1 MKKKYTKLAASVSIA
16 LTQSINADVDTENV
30 NSKISSSEGGVIIAN
45 PLGNAKPKLTTS
57 YPPAQKCPDSK
68 LSARKNVVRQVQYYL
83 IMKGYLNITDIASS
97 LGVIDSDT
105 RKAVK
110 SFQSQNGI
118 KSVSGTTLDNY
129 TLNAMGI
136 SCN

>member
-1 MKKKYTKLAASVSIA
+1 MKKIAKLVMSISIA
-16 LTQSINADVDTENV
+16 FIHSINAENV
-30 NSKISSSEGGVIIAN
+30 NSKISSSKGGVMIAN

-57 YPPAQKCPDSK
+57 YPPAQKCPDPK
-68 LSARKNVVRQVQYYL
+68 LTARKNVVRQVQYYL
-83 IMKGYLNITDIASS
+83 IMRGDLKMTDISNS
-97 LGVIDSDT
+97 LGIIDSNT
-105 RKAVK
+105 RRAVK

-118 KSVSGTTLDNY
+118 KVVAGTTLDNN

>member
-1 MKKKYTKLAASVSIA
+1 MKKKIAKLVMSISIA
-16 LTQSINADVDTENV
+16 FTHSINADIDTENV
-30 NSKISSSEGGVIIAN
+30 NSKISSSKGNVMIAN

-57 YPPAQKCPDSK
+57 YPPAQNCPDSK

-83 IMKGYLNITDIASS
+83 IMRGDLKMTDISNS
-97 LGVIDSDT
+97 HGVIDSNT
-105 RKAVK
+105 RIAVK

-118 KSVSGTTLDNY
+118 KVVSGTTLDNN

>member
-1 MKKKYTKLAASVSIA
+1 MKKIAKLVMSISIA
-16 LTQSINADVDTENV
+16 FTHSINAENV
-30 NSKISSSEGGVIIAN
+30 NSKISSSKSGVMIAN

-83 IMKGYLNITDIASS
+83 IMRGDLKMTDISNS
-97 LGVIDSDT
+97 LGIIDSNT
-105 RKAVK
+105 RIAVK

-118 KSVSGTTLDNY
+118 KVVAGTTLDNN

>member
-1 MKKKYTKLAASVSIA
+1 MKKKIAKLVMSISIVF
-16 LTQSINADVDTENV
+16 THSINADMDTENV
-30 NSKISSSEGGVIIAN
+30 NSKISSSKGNVMIAN

-57 YPPAQKCPDSK
+57 YPPAQNCPDSK

-83 IMKGYLNITDIASS
+83 IMRGDLKMTDISNS
-97 LGVIDSDT
+97 HGVIDSNT
-105 RKAVK
+105 RIAVK

-118 KSVSGTTLDNY
+118 KVVAGTTLDNN

>member
-1 MKKKYTKLAASVSIA
+1 MKRKIAKLLMSISIA
-16 LTQSINADVDTENV
+16 FTHSINAENV
-30 NSKISSSEGGVIIAN
+30 NSKITSTKSTIMIAN

-83 IMKGYLNITDIASS
+83 IMRGDLKMTDISNS
-97 LGVIDSDT
+97 HGIIDSNT
-105 RKAVK
+105 RIAVK

-118 KSVSGTTLDNY
+118 KVVSGTTLDNN